1 MLERI
6 YTPMFMSSIFR
17 KINAV
22 DKKKSS
28 ELKDVNSNGCS
39 KNVSCEVSHK
49 THSWS
54 NQYWLPKFQDR
65 SFLIS
70 T

>member
-22 DKKKSS
+22 DKKKIIRTKRCKRHI
-28 ELKDVNSNGCS
+28 LGATNIGCPS
-39 KNVSCEVSHK
+39 FRID
-49 THSWS
+49 HS
-54 NQYWLPKFQDR
+54 
-65 SFLIS
+65 
-70 T
+70 

>member
-28 ELKDVNSNGCS
+28 ELKDVNSNGCPS
-39 KNVSCEVSHK
+39 FRID
-49 THSWS
+49 HS
-54 NQYWLPKFQDR
+54 
-65 SFLIS
+65 
-70 T
+70 

>member
-28 ELKDVNSNGCS
+28 ELKDVNSNGCPRMCHVRYLTRHILGATNIGCPS
-39 KNVSCEVSHK
+39 FRID
-49 THSWS
+49 HS
-54 NQYWLPKFQDR
+54 
-65 SFLIS
+65 
-70 T
+70 